1 MQTLSDVEYLDC
13 VICLNKRQISITCSQ
28 CNVCNI
34 CGPCGNNLV
43 ESGQMA
49 SCPTCRLASPWI
61 STTEFEI
68 QVPFSPRA
76 LRMSIPL
83 PTTIVYSPGIPSPTH
98 IITENTLVPPPSNCP
113 FLRQMY
119 RYNICY
125 CIICIIYA
133 AYELI
138 LCILKTILTILN
150 NENVKRFI
158 LISILSYIFGLI
170 TIVIATR
177 KSPEDLSTDLASWIP
192 LLIGL
197 SILSGPIYNCMIGFN
212 ACHNEQI
219 RQTIPTLFQQTR
231 EQHRLSYATNRL

>member
-13 VICLNKRQISITCSQ
+13 VICLNKRQITIKCSQ
-28 CNVCNI
+28 CNICNI

-49 SCPTCRLASPWI
+49 RCPTCRLASPWI
-61 STTEFEI
+61 STTEFQI
-68 QVPFSPRA
+68 QLPFSPSA
-76 LRMSIPL
+76 SRMSTPH
-83 PTTIVYSPGIPSPTH
+83 VHSPRIPSPIH
-98 IITENTLVPPPSNCP
+98 IITENTLVLPPSNCP

-119 RYNICY
+119 KYNICY
-125 CIICIIYA
+125 CIICIIYV
-133 AYELI
+133 AYEFI
-138 LCILKTILTILN
+138 LYILRTVLAILN

-170 TIVIATR
+170 TIIIATR
-177 KSPEDLSTDLASWIP
+177 KSPQQLPTDLRSWIP
-192 LLIGL
+192 LLVGFSL
-197 SILSGPIYNCMIGFN
+197 LSGPIYNCVIGFN

-231 EQHRLSYATNRL
+231 EQHRHAYATTETIN